1 MIQGQTLMQRTV
13 AFHALVLATVLVM
26 SLTPVGLAQDGPVGT
41 IVIAHGGSPAWNA
54 LVRDAAMN
62 AGTDGPVDVSFL
74 MGPEAATHR
83 FQDAARRLVDR
94 GVRAIVVV
102 PVLVSSHSGH
112 FEQIRYLVGA
122 TDDLSDEMH
131 HHLHM
136 AGIERPRVDVPIVLA
151 PAIDGDPAIVPVLT
165 ERALALATEPARQAL
180 FVIGHGPSTPD
191 EYAIWMQQ
199 VRDLAGAVHATTGF
213 ADVQA
218 GLLWDD
224 SPPPVRAEAVLR
236 IRDLITLQ
244 HRATGRPVVVVPLL
258 ISRGRVSDEKIPA
271 DLAGLEIAY
280 SGEGLL
286 PHAAMSRWIEKR
298 VRQAVTP

>member
-1 MIQGQTLMQRTV
+1 MTFRSLALAAGLLTSTTLGALGQDST
-13 AFHALVLATVLVM
+13 
-26 SLTPVGLAQDGPVGT
+26 VGT
-41 IVIAHGGSPAWNA
+41 MVIAHGGSPAWNA
-54 LVRDAAMN
+54 LVRVAAMD
-62 AGTDGPVDVSFL
+62 ARTDGPVDVSFL
-74 MGPEAATHR
+74 MGPEASSHR

-94 GVRAIVVV
+94 GARKIVVV

-122 TDDLSDEMH
+122 TDSLSDMMH

-136 AGIERPRVDVPIVLA
+136 AGIERARVNVPIALA
-151 PAIDGDPAIVPVLT
+151 PAIDGDPAIVPVLS

-180 FVIGHGPSTPD
+180 FLVGHGPSTPD
-191 EYAIWMQQ
+191 EYAIWMRQ
-199 VRDLAGAVHATTGF
+199 VRDLADSVQTATGF
-213 ADVQA
+213 VDVRT

-244 HRATGRPVVVVPLL
+244 HMATGRPVVVVPLL

-280 SGEGLL
+280 SGDGLL

-298 VRQAVTP
+298 VRETIP

>member
-1 MIQGQTLMQRTV
+1 MPRTM
-13 AFHALVLATVLVM
+13 AFGSLVLATALVT
-26 SLTPVGLAQDGPVGT
+26 SVTPAGFAQDAPVGT

-54 LVRDAAMN
+54 LVRDAAMG
-62 AGTDGPVDVSFL
+62 ARTDGPVHVSFL
-74 MGPEAATHR
+74 MGPEASTHR
-83 FQDAARRLVDR
+83 FQDAALRLVDR
-94 GVRAIVVV
+94 GVGAIVVV

-122 TDDLSDEMH
+122 SDSLSDTMR

-136 AGIERPRVDVPIVLA
+136 AGIERPDVDVSIVLA
-151 PAIDGDPAIVPVLT
+151 PAIDGDPAIVPVLA
-165 ERALALATEPARQAL
+165 ERALALVTEPARQAL
-180 FVIGHGPSTPD
+180 FIIGHGPSTPD
-191 EYAIWMQQ
+191 EYAIWMRQ
-199 VRDLAGAVHATTGF
+199 VRNLADSVQAATGF
-213 ADVQA
+213 ADVRA

-236 IRDLITLQ
+236 IRDLIALQ

-298 VRQAVTP
+298 VMEVLKQ